1 MRGSRLDIVIAD
13 ILTYVEGLEQDESL
27 FLDESYAARVQAL
40 DDLELYFLGALD
52 DNGQTSQNPGMLEA
66 LRRRALA
73 LHNRL
78 VAMNESLLHDLR
90 ERIRAREYDLA
101 SLRDQIESYAGRGLD
116 DDTQAG
122 PGYDALDALVS
133 DLLLR
138 DPVSTSS
145 LPLEEEM
152 ISYQPTPARIVLDV
166 IDHASL
172 KETDVFYDLGSGL
185 GQVVILV
192 CLLSGALAKGIE
204 RDPAY
209 CAYARSCARAL
220 GLDGVQFIVADAR
233 NADYDDGTVFFLYSP
248 FEGHMLQAVLSRL
261 ETEAHSRE
269 IRIYSYGP
277 CTPDVAAQ
285 RWLEPIGQ
293 AEADPQSLAAFRG
306 VPGVR

>member
-1 MRGSRLDIVIAD
+1 MDIVIAD
-13 ILTYVEGLEQDESL
+13 ILMYIEGLEQDESL

-40 DDLELYFLGALD
+40 DDLELLFLGELD
-52 DNGQTSQNPGMLEA
+52 GNEQTGSKRRVLGS
-66 LRRRALA
+66 LRCRALA
-73 LHNRL
+73 LQERL
-78 VAMNESLLHDLR
+78 GAMNESLLHDLR
-90 ERIRAREYDLA
+90 ERIRAREYDPA

-116 DDTQAG
+116 HDTQAG

-277 CTPDVAAQ
+277 CTPNVAAQ
-285 RWLEPIGQ
+285 QWLIPIDQ
-293 AEADPQSLAAFRG
+293 AEADPLGLAVFHSIQ
-306 VPGVR
+306 GVRR